1 MSLKP
6 VSEIDTKI
14 AKGAVWMVAFKFLD
28 RGIGLISTLI
38 LARMLVPAD
47 FGLVAMAMII
57 NSALSLL
64 VSFSFDIQL
73 IQNPK
78 AGPDHFNTAWTFN
91 VIFATVCGICM
102 AALAIPAS
110 LYYNQPDLANILYI
124 LGLGF
129 VIQGFSN
136 IGTVKFQREMRFDK
150 EFRFLLSK
158 RLATLVVTIP
168 LAFIMRNYWA
178 LVLGQLAGTILSV
191 IQSYVISTYRPRL
204 SLAAR
209 GEMFHAS
216 KWLVVN
222 NIIQFVNN
230 RAAQFI
236 LAHYTSPALLGTH
249 SIATEIATL
258 PTTELVAPINRAAF
272 PGYSKAA
279 HDLDLLRDSFLKVI
293 SSIAL
298 FSIPAGI
305 GICVIADV
313 LVPAALGW
321 KWLAAIP
328 LIQILAMHGV
338 IKAVQTNITYVYL
351 ALNRPRLITIVW
363 AAQAVLMV
371 ALLVPAVKYYGVIG
385 AAWTYLATAIVMIP
399 VNQSM
404 VARCLDLGWTTFCR
418 RLVRPLLAALV
429 MAGAVLAVK
438 SQLRLRH
445 EVTFDYIVALLVCVG
460 VGGLVYA
467 ISLYLMWRLAK
478 SPQGPEHY
486 GFARLQGALGK
497 LGIRV
502 RLVG

>member
-1 MSLKP
+1 MSPKQ
-6 VSEIDTKI
+6 VSEINVKI
-14 AKGAVWMVAFKFLD
+14 AKGAIWMVAFKFLD
-28 RGIGLISTLI
+28 RGIGLVSTLI
-38 LARMLVPAD
+38 LARMLVPED
-47 FGLVAMAMII
+47 FGLVAMAMIL

-64 VSFSFDIQL
+64 VSFSFDVQL

-78 AGPDHFNTAWTFN
+78 AGPEHFNTAWTFN
-91 VIFATVCGICM
+91 VIFATVCGIAL

-110 LYYNQPDLANILYI
+110 VYYNEPRLENILYV

-129 VIQGFSN
+129 AIQGFSN

-168 LAFIMRNYWA
+168 LALTMRNYWA
-178 LVLGQLAGTILSV
+178 LVLGQLAGTVISV
-191 IQSYVISTYRPRL
+191 IQSYVVSTYRPRL

-236 LAHYTSPALLGTH
+236 LAHYTSPASMGVH

-279 HDLDLLRDSFLKVI
+279 HDLALLRDTFLKVI

-298 FSIPAGI
+298 FSIPAGV
-305 GICVIADV
+305 GIFAVADL

-328 LIQILAMHGV
+328 LIQILAVHGV

-351 ALNRPRLITIVW
+351 ALNRPRLITLVW
-363 AAQAVLMV
+363 AAQAVVMV
-371 ALLVPAVKYYGVIG
+371 ALLIPAVKYFGVIG
-385 AAWTYLATAIVMIP
+385 ASCAYLATGIAMIP
-399 VNQSM
+399 VNQGM
-404 VARCLDLGWTTFCR
+404 VARCLNLGWTTFCR
-418 RLVRPLLAALV
+418 QLVRPFLASLV
-429 MAGAVLAVK
+429 MAAAVLAIK
-438 SQLRLRH
+438 SQLVLH
-445 EVTFDYIVALLVCVG
+445 HGATFEYVLALALCVSIG
-460 VGGLVYA
+460 AITYA
-467 ISLYLMWRLAK
+467 ITLYLLWRLAK
-478 SPQGPEHY
+478 SPHGPEHY
-486 GFARLQGALGK
+486 GFGRLENILGK
-497 LGIRV
+497 AGIRIK
-502 RLVG
+502 LVG

>member
-1 MSLKP
+1 MNLKP
-6 VSEIDTKI
+6 VSELDAKI
-14 AKGAVWMVAFKFLD
+14 ARGAVWMVAFKFLD

-38 LARMLVPAD
+38 LARMLVPED
-47 FGLVAMAMII
+47 FGLVAMSMILIAAMQ
-57 NSALSLL
+57 LL
-64 VSFSFDIQL
+64 VSFSFDVQL

-78 AGPDHFNTAWTFN
+78 ADTSHFNTAWTFN
-91 VIFATVCGICM
+91 VVFASVCGL
-102 AALAIPAS
+102 ALAGLAIPAAA
-110 LYYNQPDLANILYI
+110 YYDEPRLENILYV
-124 LGLGF
+124 LALGF
-129 VIQGFSN
+129 AIQGFSN

-191 IQSYVISTYRPRL
+191 TQSYVVSTYRPRL

-222 NIIQFVNN
+222 NVIQFVNN
-230 RAAQFI
+230 RSAQFI
-236 LAHYTSPALLGTH
+236 IAHYSTPAWLGVQAI
-249 SIATEIATL
+249 STEIATL

-272 PGYSKAA
+272 PGYARAA
-279 HDLDLLRDSFLKVI
+279 HDLELLRDSFLKVI

-351 ALNRPRLITIVW
+351 ALNRPRLITIVSTV
-363 AAQAVLMV
+363 QAVIMV

-385 AAWTYLATAIVMIP
+385 ASWTYLATAIVMIP

-418 RLVRPLLAALV
+418 QLVRPLLASLV
-429 MAGAVLAVK
+429 MGGAVLAVK
-438 SQLRLRH
+438 SQLQLRH
-445 EVTFDYIVALLVCVG
+445 GVTLDYIVALAVCLTMG
-460 VGGLVYA
+460 TLVYA
-467 ISLYLMWRLAK
+467 LTLYLLWRLAK
-478 SPQGPEHY
+478 SPHGLERYSFGRVEQV
-486 GFARLQGALGK
+486 LGK
-497 LGIRV
+497 VGIRI

>member
-14 AKGAVWMVAFKFLD
+14 AVGAIWMVAFKLLD
-28 RGIGLISTLI
+28 RGIGLISTLV

-57 NSALSLL
+57 SAALNLL

-78 AGPDHFNTAWTFN
+78 AGPEHFNTAWTFN
-91 VIFATVCGICM
+91 VIFATGCAVCM
-102 AALAIPAS
+102 AALAVPAAA
-110 LYYNQPDLANILYI
+110 YYDQPALANILYV

-129 VIQGFSN
+129 LIQGFSN

-150 EFRFLLSK
+150 EFRFLMSK
-158 RLATLVVTIP
+158 RLATLLVTIP

-178 LVLGQLAGTILSV
+178 LVLGQVAGTILSV

-236 LAHYTSPALLGTH
+236 LAHYTSPASMGVH
-249 SIATEIATL
+249 AISTEIATM

-298 FSIPAGI
+298 FTIPAGV
-305 GICVIADV
+305 GIFAIADV

-321 KWLAAIP
+321 QWLAAIP
-328 LIQILAMHGV
+328 LIQILAVHGV

-351 ALNRPRLITIVW
+351 ALNKPRLITLVW
-363 AAQAVLMV
+363 TAQALIMV
-371 ALLVPAVKYYGVIG
+371 ALLIPAVRYFGVIG
-385 AAWTYLATAIVMIP
+385 ASWAYLATGIAMIP
-399 VNQSM
+399 VNQGM
-404 VARCLDLGWTTFCR
+404 VARCLDLGWSTFCR
-418 RLVRPLLAALV
+418 QLVRPFLASLL
-429 MAGAVLAVK
+429 MAGAVLGVK
-438 SQLRLRH
+438 SQLQLRH
-445 EVTFDYIVALLVCVG
+445 GVTADYIIALAVCVT
-460 VGGLVYA
+460 VGALTYA
-467 ISLYLMWRLAK
+467 LSLYFLWRLAK
-478 SPQGPEHY
+478 SPQGLERY
-486 GFARLQGALGK
+486 GFGRVEQALGK
-497 LGIRV
+497 AGIRV
-502 RLVG
+502 KLVG

>member
-6 VSEIDTKI
+6 VSEIDAKI

-91 VIFATVCGICM
+91 VIFALVCGICM
-102 AALAIPAS
+102 AAIAIPAS
-110 LYYNQPDLANILYI
+110 AYYNQPDLANILYI

-191 IQSYVISTYRPRL
+191 VQSYVISTYRPRL

-279 HDLDLLRDSFLKVI
+279 HDLELLRDSFLKVI

-321 KWLAAIP
+321 QWLAAIP
-328 LIQILAMHGV
+328 LIQILAVHGV

-351 ALNRPRLITIVW
+351 ALGRPRLITIVW
-363 AAQAVLMV
+363 AVQAVVMC
-371 ALLVPAVKYYGVIG
+371 ALLVPAVKYFGVIG
-385 AAWTYLATAIVMIP
+385 ASMAYLTTGIAMIP
-399 VNQSM
+399 VNQGM
-404 VARCLDLGWTTFCR
+404 VARCLNLGWTTFCR
-418 RLVRPLLAALV
+418 QLVRPFVASLV
-429 MAGAVLAVK
+429 MGGAVLAVK
-438 SQLRLRH
+438 GQLQLRH
-445 EVTFDYIVALLVCVG
+445 GVTLDYIIALLVCVA
-460 VGGLVYA
+460 VGALTYA
-467 ISLYLMWRLAK
+467 VTLYALWRLAK
-478 SPQGPEHY
+478 SPHGLERY
-486 GFARLQGALGK
+486 GFGRVEKALGK
-497 LGIRV
+497 VGIRV
-502 RLVG
+502 KLVE

>member
-6 VSEIDTKI
+6 VSEIDAKI
-14 AKGAVWMVAFKFLD
+14 AKGAVWMIAFKFLD

-38 LARMLVPAD
+38 LARMLVPED
-47 FGLVAMAMII
+47 FGLVAMSMILIAAMQ
-57 NSALSLL
+57 LL
-64 VSFSFDIQL
+64 VSFGFDVQL

-78 AGPDHFNTAWTFN
+78 AGPEHFNTAWTFN
-91 VIFATVCGICM
+91 VIFATVCGICL
-102 AALAIPAS
+102 AALAVPAVH
-110 LYYNQPDLANILYI
+110 YYDEPRLEPILYV
-124 LGLGF
+124 LALGF
-129 VIQGFSN
+129 AIQGFSN

-191 IQSYVISTYRPRL
+191 IQSYVVSTYRPRL

-209 GEMFHAS
+209 GEMFSAS

-222 NIIQFVNN
+222 NVIQFVNN

-236 LAHYTSPALLGTH
+236 IAHHTTPASLGVH
-249 SIATEIATL
+249 SLATEIATL

-272 PGYSKAA
+272 PGYAKAA
-279 HDLDLLRDSFLKVI
+279 HDIDLLRDSFLKVI

-298 FSIPAGI
+298 FSIPAGV
-305 GICVIADV
+305 GIFAVADL

-328 LIQILAMHGV
+328 LIQVLAVHGV

-363 AAQAVLMV
+363 AVQAVIMV
-371 ALLVPAVKYYGVIG
+371 ALLFPAVKYYGILG

-399 VNQSM
+399 VNQGM
-404 VARCLDLGWTTFCR
+404 VARCLDLGWNTFCR
-418 RLVRPLLAALV
+418 QLVRPLLAALA
-429 MAGAVLAVK
+429 MAGVVLAVK
-438 SQLRLRH
+438 SQLVLH
-445 EVTFDYIVALLVCVG
+445 HGMTFEYVLALVLCVAVG
-460 VGGLVYA
+460 ALTYA
-467 ISLYLMWRLAK
+467 ATLYVLWRLAK
-478 SPQGPEHY
+478 SPHGLERY
-486 GFARLQGALGK
+486 GFGRVENVLGK
-497 LGIRV
+497 AGIRIK
-502 RLVG
+502 LVG

>member
-1 MSLKP
+1 MSAKQ
-6 VSEIDTKI
+6 VSEINAKI
-14 AKGAVWMVAFKFLD
+14 AKGAAWMVAFKFLD
-28 RGIGLISTLI
+28 RGIGLVSTLI
-38 LARMLVPAD
+38 LARMLVPED
-47 FGLVAMAMII
+47 FGLVAMSMILIAAMQ
-57 NSALSLL
+57 LL
-64 VSFSFDIQL
+64 VSFGFDVQL

-78 AGPDHFNTAWTFN
+78 ADTTHFNTAWTFN
-91 VIFATVCGICM
+91 VIFACVCGT
-102 AALAIPAS
+102 ALAGLAIPAAV
-110 LYYNQPDLANILYI
+110 YYDEPRLENILYV
-124 LGLGF
+124 LALGF
-129 VIQGFSN
+129 AIQGFSN

-150 EFRFLLSK
+150 EFRFLLSR
-158 RLATLVVTIP
+158 RLATLGVTIP
-168 LAFIMRNYWA
+168 LAFILRNYWA
-178 LVLGQLAGTILSV
+178 LVLGQLAGTMLSV
-191 IQSYVISTYRPRL
+191 MQSYVVSTYRPRL

-209 GEMFHAS
+209 SEMFHAS

-222 NIIQFVNN
+222 NVIQFVNN
-230 RAAQFI
+230 RASQFI
-236 LAHYTSPALLGTH
+236 VAHYTTPAWLGVQA
-249 SIATEIATL
+249 IATEISTL

-272 PGYSKAA
+272 PGYAKAA
-279 HDLDLLRDSFLKVI
+279 HDLALLRDSFLNVI
-293 SSIAL
+293 GSIAL
-298 FSIPAGI
+298 FSIPAGV

>member
-6 VSEIDTKI
+6 VSEIDAKI

-47 FGLVAMAMII
+47 FGLVAMSMILIAAMQ
-57 NSALSLL
+57 LL
-64 VSFSFDIQL
+64 VSFSFDVQL
-73 IQNPK
+73 VQNPK
-78 AGPDHFNTAWTFN
+78 AGPEHFNTAWTFN
-91 VIFATVCGICM
+91 VIFATVCGI
-102 AALAIPAS
+102 ALAGLAIPAAQ
-110 LYYNQPDLANILYI
+110 YYNEARLENILYV
-124 LGLGF
+124 LALSF
-129 VIQGFSN
+129 AIQGFSN

-178 LVLGQLAGTILSV
+178 LVLGQLAGTVLSV
-191 IQSYVISTYRPRL
+191 VQSYVVSTYRPRL
-204 SLAAR
+204 SFAAR
-209 GEMFHAS
+209 AEMFHAS

-222 NIIQFVNN
+222 NVIQFVNN

-236 LAHYTSPALLGTH
+236 IAHHTTPAALGTH

-272 PGYSKAA
+272 PGYAKAA

-298 FSIPAGI
+298 FSIPAGV
-305 GICVIADV
+305 GIFAVADL

-321 KWLAAIP
+321 QWLTAIP
-328 LIQILAMHGV
+328 LIQILAIHGV

-363 AAQAVLMV
+363 AVQAVFMV
-371 ALLVPAVKYYGVIG
+371 AVLIPAVANYGVIG
-385 AAWTYLATAIVMIP
+385 ASWSYLATGIVMIP
-399 VNQSM
+399 VNQGM
-404 VARCLDLGWTTFCR
+404 VARCLNLGWSTFCR
-418 RLVRPLLAALV
+418 QLVRPFIASLV
-429 MAGAVLAVK
+429 MAAVVLLVK
-438 SQLRLRH
+438 SQLVLH
-445 EVTFDYIVALLVCVG
+445 HGATFEYVLALLLCG
-460 VGGLVYA
+460 AIGALTYA
-467 ISLYLMWRLAK
+467 ATLYLLWRLAK
-478 SPQGPEHY
+478 MPHGLERY
-486 GFARLQGALGK
+486 GFGRVETVLGK
-497 LGIRV
+497 AGIRV
-502 RLVG
+502 KLVG